1 VTEISRQP
9 LPSVLAELSARRAT
23 GALVVTSG
31 DEVREVLFTR
41 GEVRAAR
48 SHVEEEKLGKWLV
61 SRGKISEDDRALIL
75 LAQGGG
81 QSPPLGHILVTR
93 GYLTGEALEE
103 ELEALALTIIERAS
117 GASRSVLEY
126 VDGGG
131 EGQLDTLPNVVTSQ
145 VVLMAARACSDVDA
159 IQSVIGQLDRPIMLA
174 GNLNALLEEVQLT
187 PTEGFLLS
195 RIDGASNVG
204 SLIKLSSIP
213 EAETYATLYTLMMAG
228 VVEVAGEIAPSID
241 VPEPGPADEPT
252 PEPMH
257 DDELQVEGD
266 EIVFTERQLEERRYI
281 RRLSEDITKV
291 DHYRALGIKRDAKP
305 NEIKDAWDKIRT
317 RFSPDKSGAHLR
329 DMAPHLE
336 RIIERGRVAYDVLSA
351 YRDRKRYDA
360 ILDSMERQRPKKQ
373 RDGKSDIDPVARKE
387 LVEANLKRADEL
399 VKQDELYLAIQL
411 LEQACALDPRPHEL
425 LKLARLLQRNPLWV
439 NRSLACMRRAIEAN
453 PRFVEAWLELA
464 DFWRRR
470 NHSERQRKSLER
482 ALAIDPDNELANQ
495 MYKELAGARELQ
507 RLLRRARQMR

>member
-1 VTEISRQP
+1 M
-9 LPSVLAELSARRAT
+9 LAELSARGVT
-23 GALVVTSG
+23 GALVATAG
-31 DEVREVLFTR
+31 EEVREILLTR

-48 SHVEEEKLGKWLV
+48 SQIEDEKLGKWLV
-61 SRGKISEDDRALIL
+61 SRGHISEDDRALIL

-93 GYLTGEALEE
+93 GYVTGEVLEK
-103 ELEALALTIIERAS
+103 ELEGLALAIIQRAS
-117 GASRSVLEY
+117 ASSGAALEY
-126 VDGGG
+126 VEGGG
-131 EGQLDTLPNVVTSQ
+131 EGQLDTLPNVVTAQ
-145 VVLMAARACSDVDA
+145 VVLTAARACADIEA
-159 IQSVIGQLDRPIMLA
+159 IRSVIGQQDQPIRLA
-174 GNLNALLEEVQLT
+174 RNVNAMLEEFELT
-187 PTEGFLLS
+187 PTEAFLLS
-195 RIDGASNVG
+195 RLDGATDVG
-204 SLIKLSSIP
+204 GLIKLSSIP
-213 EAETYATLYTLMMAG
+213 EPETYATLYTLMMAG
-228 VVEVAGEIAPSID
+228 AVEIAGESAPSIEI
-241 VPEPGPADEPT
+241 PRSKPKQEPAPQPPPAGD
-252 PEPMH
+252 
-257 DDELQVEGD
+257 LKVEGD

-291 DHYRALGIKRDAKP
+291 DHYRALGINRDAKP

-317 RFSPDKSGAHLR
+317 RFSPDTSGPHLR

-336 RIIERGRVAYDVLSA
+336 RIIERGRVAYEVLSA

-360 ILDSMERQRPKKQ
+360 ILDSMERSRPKSE
-373 RDGKSDIDPVARKE
+373 RVGKSDIDPAARKE

-453 PRFVEAWLELA
+453 PRFVDAWLELA

-482 ALAIDPDNELANQ
+482 ALAIDPDNERANQ
-495 MYKELAGARELQ
+495 MYKELVGAKELQ